1 MALSKGEQDYP
12 GFVPVSQY
20 INLKHDPNTWL
31 IKNLIPTSGAAL
43 IFGSPKT
50 GKAGHIHT
58 PILTPSGWTTLGEI
72 HPGDLV
78 YGSNGQPI
86 KVIAES
92 EVWEN
97 RPCLEVSFTDGQSVI
112 VDEEHEWE
120 VTKAGKQCPFCNP
133 PKIVTTKQ
141 MLEIGVTKPANRK
154 AAPQYNLRK
163 YMWHVKLPKAIEF
176 SPLQQPLPIDP
187 YCLGSWLG
195 DGAGACAQITIGD
208 RDAKETIIQ
217 WAEAGWELRKI
228 NAKYQYAIR
237 KEGQKGAFI
246 TLIRQMGLYKN
257 KHIPSEYLHASVQER
272 QALLQGLM
280 DSDGYVKGGVSYFY
294 NMNKQLAEQVYT
306 LAVNL
311 GAKVSFK
318 QKRATL
324 NKVDHGIC
332 YIVVIRAEFN
342 PFRLSFK
349 KDQFIL
355 NTECYQ
361 AITSIKPVS
370 SVPVKCIQVDAP
382 DHLYLFGRNC
392 LPTHN
397 SALAIQLALALTG
410 NEDEWLGFP
419 IVTHGKVLYL
429 QLDCPRSTWRLRFEA
444 LKKHGIKINDENFLL
459 ADRESLAHYP
469 FDILKTLPHDH
480 MLYLHGL
487 VQYHNPVAVVID
499 TLRKV
504 HSGDEDKST
513 IMSNVV
519 SRLIGA
525 CHPAALILISHSRKP
540 SPDGDFDLMAEH
552 RGSGS
557 VAGEMD
563 AILKLTKSSL
573 YFAGRNIEDGSIKLE
588 RQDADHVLLWK
599 VRSDADME
607 KHLLRVLNDTT
618 LPSMR
623 SKAKVLAPLISK
635 SEDGCMSII
644 RRRLAGKTDLS
655 KSLAKTP
662 EKVTQGSDTPPE
674 SGSSPD
680 ESTT

>member
-1 MALSKGEQDYP
+1 MALTKGEQDFP
-12 GFVPVSQY
+12 GFVGVNEY
-20 INLKHDPNTWL
+20 LTLKHDPNTWL
-31 IKNLIPTSGAAL
+31 IKNLIPVSGAAL

-50 GKAGHIHT
+50 GKAGYINT
-58 PILTPSGWTTLGEI
+58 PVLTPTGWTTLGEV

-78 YGSNGQPI
+78 YGSNGQPTE
-86 KVIAES
+86 VLAES
-92 EVWEN
+92 VVWEN
-97 RPCLEVSFTDGQSVI
+97 RPCLEVTFTDGQSVI

-141 MLEIGVTKPANRK
+141 MLKEGVTRSATRK
-154 AAPQYNLRK
+154 LNPKYNSRK
-163 YMWHVKLPKAIEF
+163 YMWHVKLPKPIEF
-176 SPLQQPLPIDP
+176 PLLQKSLLIDP

-195 DGAGACAQITIGD
+195 DGASSCAQITIGD
-208 RDAKETIIQ
+208 RDAKETIAL
-217 WAEAGWELRKI
+217 WAEAGWELGKI

-237 KEGQKGAFI
+237 KDGQKGAFI
-246 TLIRQMGLYKN
+246 TLIRQLGLHNN
-257 KHIPSEYLHASVQER
+257 KHIPSEYLYASISQR
-272 QALLQGLM
+272 KALLQGLL
-280 DSDGYVKGGVSYFY
+280 DSDGYAKGGVCYFY
-294 NMNKQLAEQVYT
+294 NMNKQLANQVCE
-306 LAVNL
+306 LAISL
-311 GAKVSFK
+311 GAKVKLGSK
-318 QKRATL
+318 QATL
-324 NKVDHGIC
+324 NGKSHGTC
-332 YIVVIRAEFN
+332 YIITIRAEFN

-361 AITSIKPVS
+361 AIISIKPVL
-370 SVPVKCIQVDAP
+370 SVPVKCIQVSAP
-382 DHLYLFGRNC
+382 DHLYLLGKTC

-410 NEDEWLGFP
+410 TDDDWLGFP

-469 FDILKTLPHDH
+469 YDILKILPHDH
-480 MLYLHGL
+480 MLYLHSL

-557 VAGEMD
+557 VTGEMD

-573 YFAGRNIEDGSIKLE
+573 YFAGRNIEDGNIKLE

-599 VRSDADME
+599 VRTDADME
-607 KHLLRVLNDTT
+607 KHLLRVLNDST

-655 KSLAKTP
+655 KSLAKTS
-662 EKVTQGSDTPPE
+662 ENLTQQSDTPPKTE
-674 SGSSPD
+674 SNPV
-680 ESTT
+680 EATT